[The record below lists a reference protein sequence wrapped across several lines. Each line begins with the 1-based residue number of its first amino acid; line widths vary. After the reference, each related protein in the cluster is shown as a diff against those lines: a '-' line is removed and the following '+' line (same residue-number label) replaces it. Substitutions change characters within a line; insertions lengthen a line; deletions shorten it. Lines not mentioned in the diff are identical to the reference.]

1 MAIKRCFTCKGSKV
15 VVGLGGLEKKCNECS
30 GIGYK
35 EIADNKEVDDFLKQE
50 SEIPETQVLGE
61 TVVTKKP
68 GRKKKVA

>member
-15 VVGLGGLEKKCNECS
+15 VVGLGGLEKKCSECS

-35 EIADNKEVDDFLKQE
+35 EIADSKEVDDFLNQE
-50 SEIPETQVLGE
+50 PAE
-61 TVVTKKP
+61 TVEIKKP